1 MQVRIRLYAFYR
13 DQAGTDRTELTLTEG
28 ATVSGAIAQLM
39 EELPSLP
46 RTFQPHLMAVNDEF
60 ASVDYPLHDGDEI
73 ALYPPVS
80 GGVVDVGLTHE
91 PLDPSTVADLVRRST
106 NGAIVTMEGTTRDIT
121 AGRRV
126 LYLDYEA
133 DEAMAEK
140 VLGQVLEEA
149 ANKFGV
155 SDLAV
160 RHRVGHLEIGD
171 TSMVVAVGGRH
182 RTEAFFAAQYAVD
195 RIKQIVPIWKK
206 EAFEDGSVW
215 AGSQYKGHE
224 HPPID
229 YDELMRVAAPALGY
243 DTHPE
248 PTSKNS

>member
-1 MQVRIRLYAFYR
+1 MQVEIRLYAFYK
-13 DQAGTDRTELTLTEG
+13 DQAGTNRVQLELPEG
-28 ATVSGAIAQLM
+28 TTMSGALAKLM

-46 RTFQPHLMAVNDEF
+46 KTFQPHLMAVNDEF
-60 ASVDYPLHDGDEI
+60 ASIDYPLHNGDEI

-80 GGVVDVGLTHE
+80 GGMVDVGLTYD
-91 PLDPSTVADLVRRST
+91 PLNPQEIANLVRRST

-121 AGRRV
+121 AGKRV

-133 DEAMAEK
+133 DEEMARK
-140 VLGQVLEEA
+140 VLAQVLEEA
-149 ANKFGV
+149 ANRFDV
-155 SDLAV
+155 ADLAV

-229 YDELMRVAAPALGY
+229 YDELIRLAAPALGY
-243 DTHPE
+243 DKHPD
-248 PTSKNS
+248 PTSK